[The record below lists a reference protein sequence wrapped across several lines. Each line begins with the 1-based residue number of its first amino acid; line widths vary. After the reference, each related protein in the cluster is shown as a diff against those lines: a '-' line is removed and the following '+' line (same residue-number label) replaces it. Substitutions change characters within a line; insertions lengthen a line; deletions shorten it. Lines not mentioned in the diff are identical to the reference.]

1 MSVPIKNGGSFHSYV
16 AVYQRVPWML
26 LHHGVVRLPGSAHRH
41 SGWRWRFSTPKK
53 KEPIA
58 MFPLKLRKKKN
69 THPVYMP
76 SHENLGSHRFPI
88 WIWITKNN
96 PWSTTKVYAQ
106 ATASSVAAGPRMV
119 GPAPGEGEKNWEK
132 KPLEKPNKWEDGGWT
147 GGWGW
152 W

>member
-1 MSVPIKNGGSFHSYV
+1 MFPLKIVIFHSYV
-16 AVYQRVPWML
+16 NLPEGTLDAFAPWCCQLSWICTPSQWMTMALAPPKERSQL
-26 LHHGVVRLPGSAHRH
+26 LCSLSNCG
-41 SGWRWRFSTPKK
+41 KK
-53 KEPIA
+53 KE
-58 MFPLKLRKKKN
+58 N

-119 GPAPGEGEKNWEK
+119 GPAPGEGEKIWEK
-132 KPLEKPNKWEDGGWT
+132 KTNGKMADGLEDGDDDKILWI
-147 GGWGW
+147 
-152 W
+152 